1 MITTLIFAIV
11 GYAILAIVSI
21 LDKYILS
28 GSVKKPIVYTF
39 YSTIF
44 FLAAFLAI
52 PWCTAIT
59 PVDLV
64 WSIISGLAFGLGL
77 WSMFIGLKNSEASH
91 LMPFLGGVVALATYV
106 FSTILLGEVLT
117 SFSQIGLVFLVSAC
131 FLLSF
136 EKSRKHNGFHIGF
149 LWATF
154 AGILFGFSH
163 VTAKHVYELYPFITG
178 LVWTKGSVGFIGLLV
193 LFWPEV
199 LKTIFYSPESK
210 SEISDQKNKNIIVL
224 INKILSVFGAIAV
237 QYAIAKGSV
246 TIINGMA
253 GVQYTLMFII
263 IYSFSRFWPRIF
275 SEYFTRREIFVE
287 ICAILLLFIGFVFLK

>member
-1 MITTLIFAIV
+1 MITTLIFAVV

-44 FLAAFLAI
+44 FLVAFLVI
-52 PWCTAIT
+52 PWCVAIT
-59 PVDLV
+59 PVDLI
-64 WSIISGLAFGLGL
+64 WSIISGLAFGFGL
-77 WSMFIGLKNSEASH
+77 WSMFVGLKNSETSH

-117 SFSQIGLVFLVSAC
+117 SSSQFGLVFLVSAC

-149 LWATF
+149 LWAAL
-154 AGILFGFSH
+154 AGILFGLSH

-178 LVWTKGSVGFIGLLV
+178 LVWTKGSVGFVGLLT
-193 LFWPEV
+193 LFWPGV
-199 LKTIFYSPESK
+199 LKTIFYSPQSK
-210 SEISDQKNKNIIVL
+210 AEILDQKNKTTIVV
-224 INKILSVFGAIAV
+224 IDKVLSVLGAVAI
-237 QYAIAKGSV
+237 QYAIAIGSV

-253 GVQYTLMFII
+253 GIQYTLMFII
-263 IYSFSRFWPRIF
+263 IYSFTRFWPNVF
-275 SEYFTRREIFVE
+275 SEYFTRREILVE
-287 ICAILLLFIGFVFLK
+287 ICAILLVIIGFIFLK